1 VTAAMDESFLGV
13 GWGFPP
19 KFGPDGHGVVMVASE
34 EDIAQ
39 SLNILVR
46 TIPGERV
53 MQPEYGCDL
62 QHMVFEVMDSNRVTD
77 IKTTLTRAVRLF
89 EPRVIIEQVIVDTI
103 DWIDGVVRIDMHY
116 TIIATNTRHNLVFP
130 LYRYEASTAG
140 FTA

>member
-1 VTAAMDESFLGV
+1 MDKSFLGV

-19 KFGPDGHGVVMVASE
+19 KFGADGHGVFMAASE

-46 TIPGERV
+46 TVPGERV

-77 IKTTLTRAVRLF
+77 IKTTITRAVRLF

-103 DWIDGVVRIDMHY
+103 DWIDGVVHIDMHY